1 MNDTLRMLEKLLMVI
16 HGELRNRDP
25 VWTDLAYSREMAH
38 ERFLR
43 AYQDD
48 KVLISAVIELIDAHG
63 RVTAHEAEVDFLLG
77 LQMGLELGQL
87 DLLRGIDVF
96 P

>member
-1 MNDTLRMLEKLLMVI
+1 M
-16 HGELRNRDP
+16 
-25 VWTDLAYSREMAH
+25 
-38 ERFLR
+38 R

-77 LQMGLELGQL
+77 LQMGLELGQV
-87 DLLRGIDVF
+87 DLLRGTD
-96 P
+96 